1 MAKLPELVVEIVKA
15 QATLRPMSPEEI
27 EEYIRRTAS
36 ALRSV
41 TAPPQIHAAATPPE
55 VTPAEPTPVEPASPE
70 YPPEPE
76 ALYETAE
83 PQEAIRERALTV
95 EEAARILGRSKLVVY
110 RYIHQGRLLARRV
123 GRSYLIR
130 PEDVEA
136 LKQELG
142 GTHRGT
148 RRAMQ
153 GHTRRVP
160 RRIPARRRHG
170 ARKS

>member
-15 QATLRPMSPEEI
+15 QAALRSMSPEEI

-41 TAPPQIHAAATPPE
+41 TAPPQIHAAGTPPE
-55 VTPAEPTPVEPASPE
+55 AAPAEPTPVEPAPPE
-70 YPPEPE
+70 YPPKPG

-83 PQEAIRERALTV
+83 SQEAVRERALTV
-95 EEAARILGRSKLVVY
+95 EEVARILGRSKLVIY
-110 RYIHQGRLLARRV
+110 RYIHQGRLPARRV

-136 LKQELG
+136 LEQVLG
-142 GTHRGT
+142 GTRRRR

-153 GHTRRVP
+153 
-160 RRIPARRRHG
+160 IPTRRRHG